1 MGVAE
6 LVPHYKWNL
15 VKTDGKKKTQRKDY
29 DIALVR
35 LDYPAVDIS
44 GKSLPTIG
52 NIFREY

>member
-6 LVPHYKWNL
+6 LVPHYKWHL

-35 LDYPAVDIS
+35 LDYPAIDELS
-44 GKSLPTIG
+44 GKSPLWLPTIK
-52 NIFREY
+52 NI